1 MFEKLKEIGSFA
13 VIIAMMALVGVVLGF
28 VFLGIHWISETVLPT
43 MIEIGWILVSI
54 TLLVALP
61 MSLLRS
67 TRAVAGQSMMLFSC
81 YFGAVAWLSGF
92 LFSYELW
99 GGWAVFIGLIIAGVG
114 VVPIGM
120 LAAAL
125 HSQWGGVGLLFGMV
139 VLTFSVR
146 FYAAYVIV
154 RSQNE

>member
-1 MFEKLKEIGSFA
+1 MLERLKGIGSIA
-13 VIIAMMALVGVVLGF
+13 VLLAIMAIIGIVVGFL
-28 VFLGIHWISETVLPT
+28 FLGIHWISGNVLPT
-43 MIEIGWILVSI
+43 MIEIGWILVAI

-61 MSLLRS
+61 MSFLRA
-67 TRAVAGQSMMLFSC
+67 TRAIAGHAMMLFSY
-81 YFGAVAWLSGF
+81 YFGVVAWLSGF

-120 LAAAL
+120 LAAAF
-125 HSQWGGVGLLFGMV
+125 HSQWSGVGLLFGMV
-139 VLTFSVR
+139 VLTFGVR